1 VNDHINRLR
10 KLEAFLC
17 SGRRLKTDCV
27 QAVGYGSGRTF
38 QRDLAVLQGLGSQV
52 IRVESPGKETIYYC
66 PRAKAVFR
74 HN

>member
-1 VNDHINRLR
+1 MTQLERLR

-17 SGRRLKTDCV
+17 GGRRLKTDCV

-38 QRDLAVLQGLGSQV
+38 QRDLAVLQELGAQV
-52 IRVESPGKETIYYC
+52 IRVESPGKESLYYC

>member
-1 VNDHINRLR
+1 MTQLERLR
-10 KLEAFLC
+10 KLESFLC

-38 QRDLAVLQGLGSQV
+38 QRDLAVLQGLGAQV
-52 IRVESPGKETIYYC
+52 VRVESPGKESLYYC

>member
-1 VNDHINRLR
+1 VNDHISRLR

-17 SGRRLKTDCV
+17 GGRRFKADCV

-52 IRVESPGKETIYYC
+52 IRVESPGKESLYYC

-74 HN
+74 HT